1 MKKVVIASICL
12 LLMIFTPICYAED
25 IDDNYTNTIQSNI
38 ENTGSNNYNNTSS
51 SNNTK
56 SQNNIEKHGTEQL
69 VEIKE
74 KTQKKLEDYKKEYGS
89 DAYGLAAYILNIVRI
104 YSIPFCFI
112 GIAIG
117 AIYQYVIGIHKMD
130 ERDKGFT
137 MIISF
142 VTILV
147 IAQVLP
153 LIFAIVVKGW
163 RD

>member
-1 MKKVVIASICL
+1 MKKMVIAVLCVLAIAF
-12 LLMIFTPICYAED
+12 MPVCYAEN
-25 IDDNYTNTIQSNI
+25 ITNVQTNT
-38 ENTGSNNYNNTSS
+38 
-51 SNNTK
+51 
-56 SQNNIEKHGTEQL
+56 EKQGTEQL

-74 KTQKKLEDYKKEYGS
+74 NAQKKLEDYKQEYGS

-112 GIAIG
+112 GIAVG
-117 AIYQYVIGIHKMD
+117 AIYQYVIGIHKLD

-163 RD
+163 RG